1 MSTSQVSAVDR
12 ENSAAH
18 LGTHEK
24 HHLLGP
30 QKKLGEHQARG
41 TPVPKHFEGSS
52 TSLQKSHRSFG
63 EISNTLDRGSEGSR
77 SDVYKKMPYQ
87 PSALSP
93 SSEEPELVQTLPR
106 RREDHSDIFP
116 PSLLMSH
123 DQLANFTYFW
133 KSCQKPDLHSSQIS
147 SSPPRDLTILPIIHD
162 AEKVILE
169 PVPEDLFHLPPPWE

>member
-24 HHLLGP
+24 HHLLGL
-30 QKKLGEHQARG
+30 QKKRGEHQARG
-41 TPVPKHFEGSS
+41 TPVLKHFEGSS
-52 TSLQKSHRSFG
+52 TNLQKSHRSFG

-77 SDVYKKMPYQ
+77 SEVYKKVPYQ
-87 PSALSP
+87 PSLLSP
-93 SSEEPELVQTLPR
+93 SSEEPELVKALPR
-106 RREDHSDIFP
+106 RREDYSDILP
-116 PSLLMSH
+116 PVLLMSH
-123 DQLANFTYFW
+123 DQLTNFTCFW

-147 SSPPRDLTILPIIHD
+147 SSPSRDLTTIPIRHD
-162 AEKVILE
+162 AEVVLE

>member
-1 MSTSQVSAVDR
+1 MMSTSQVSAVDR

-18 LGTHEK
+18 LGIHEK

-30 QKKLGEHQARG
+30 QKKWGEHQARG
-41 TPVPKHFEGSS
+41 TPVQKHFEGSS
-52 TSLQKSHRSFG
+52 TNLQKSHRSFG
-63 EISNTLDRGSEGSR
+63 EISNILDRGSEGSR
-77 SDVYKKMPYQ
+77 SEVHKKVPHQ

-93 SSEEPELVQTLPR
+93 SSEEPELIQVLP

-133 KSCQKPDLHSSQIS
+133 KSCQKPDLQSLQIS
-147 SSPPRDLTILPIIHD
+147 SSPPRDLAILPIMND
-162 AEKVILE
+162 AEKVIPE
-169 PVPEDLFHLPPPWE
+169 VVPEDLFHLPPPWE

>member
-1 MSTSQVSAVDR
+1 MMSTSQVSAVDR

-87 PSALSP
+87 PSALSH
-93 SSEEPELVQTLPR
+93 
-106 RREDHSDIFP
+106 HSDIFP